1 MLRHRLADT
10 PACVLAGP
18 DRLALARQALGH
30 PPSSMEQ
37 ERNGGEGGD
46 AMGVGGT
53 PPGVVG
59 AIVLDDGLQHLRMAR
74 DLEAGAYTRSR

>member
-1 MLRHRLADT
+1 
-10 PACVLAGP
+10 
-18 DRLALARQALGH
+18 
-30 PPSSMEQ
+30 
-37 ERNGGEGGD
+37 
-46 AMGVGGT
+46 MGVGGT